1 MTTQDLMRKLNEA
14 EQEEEAGE
22 TEKTPEPAAAETAG
36 SEDPENV
43 QHRQSST
50 EPTTE
55 SPSNQT
61 QVAPTVP
68 QPEATKAPAKPGS
81 SACECQER
89 LSSVLYRTL
98 LVPAET
104 FDWNYALSWCRNA
117 FGCGSLQL
125 MCRPHLERLARA
137 LDLKVVEDT
146 ETLVNRLKT
155 LAVVPGLM
163 DLRGNRYKR
172 HWFEG
177 SPEKPAI
184 LSPKP
189 VAAGTVPRKRM
200 TPPALHIGEESIN
213 IV

>member
-1 MTTQDLMRKLNEA
+1 MWRASTTGLLDSLVASTNEILVHELNVKAQVQPRVQLRIEDTRKTAKNDDPAFRSSARLRMTTQDLMRKLNEA

-104 FDWNYALSWCRNA
+104 FDWNYALSWN
-117 FGCGSLQL
+117 
-125 MCRPHLERLARA
+125 
-137 LDLKVVEDT
+137 
-146 ETLVNRLKT
+146 
-155 LAVVPGLM
+155 
-163 DLRGNRYKR
+163 
-172 HWFEG
+172 
-177 SPEKPAI
+177 PE
-184 LSPKP
+184 
-189 VAAGTVPRKRM
+189 
-200 TPPALHIGEESIN
+200 N
-213 IV
+213 